1 MRQTSSL
8 TTTCPQEVILNLD
21 TTLLVPQSVN
31 LHASCHPKLYLHP
44 RAKASRQLPKM
55 SPGSVLFTNELQ
67 SWESDKAASWLD
79 LAKAYGG
86 QHRSRSGTIKIPQD
100 FICFLDIRAKA
111 TFVSS
116 LTSYVAV
123 CPSWQEEVQS
133 LIRATGCRPK
143 ASLWPRQRG
152 EVPICYHHARPVQVH
167 ICADWACCSV
177 SQSSA
182 RSFGIYCGS
191 MPDKVELHNEMVS
204 ASGQVQPRG

>member
-1 MRQTSSL
+1 MRRTSSL

-86 QHRSRSGTIKIPQD
+86 EHRSRSGTIKIPQD
-100 FICFLDIRAKA
+100 FICFGHTSDQLCRCLPILAGG
-111 TFVSS
+111 SS
-116 LTSYVAV
+116 KPDTSHGLSTKSKSLAAPKRGSTDLL
-123 CPSWQEEVQS
+123 PSCS
-133 LIRATGCRPK
+133 TSSSTHLCR
-143 ASLWPRQRG
+143 LGLLQR
-152 EVPICYHHARPVQVH
+152 VTIIC
-167 ICADWACCSV
+167 
-177 SQSSA
+177 
-182 RSFGIYCGS
+182 
-191 MPDKVELHNEMVS
+191 KVFWNLL
-204 ASGQVQPRG
+204 